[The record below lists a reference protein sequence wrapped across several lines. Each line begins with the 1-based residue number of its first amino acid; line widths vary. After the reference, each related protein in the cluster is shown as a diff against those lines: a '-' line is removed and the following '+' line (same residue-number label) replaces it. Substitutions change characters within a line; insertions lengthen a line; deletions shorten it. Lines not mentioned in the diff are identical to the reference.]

1 MNNLDF
7 VKQFSKIKI
16 QKLAKA
22 NNISTS
28 NLYAGR
34 CSDRK
39 VLIMRKAI
47 EAEIAKLYIKE
58 YRETIK
64 DGE

>member
-7 VKQFSKIKI
+7 IKQFSKINI

-22 NNISTS
+22 NNISSS

-47 EAEIAKLYIKE
+47 EAEIAKLYIE
-58 YRETIK
+58 DYMETIK
-64 DGE
+64 DGK